1 MRKGV
6 DMHQEFLLT
15 AYQRHLMARDSTDPC
30 GPSILR
36 YHPYKLC
43 DEEGLA
49 PHFKTPMVNMQVIH
63 DLQSLINCFNAWV
76 TEMRKWQAWLPILD
90 DYDTDQRW
98 DLRIEFVD
106 PIAHRCMLE
115 PSAMRDRFSSALYFL
130 LHHANLSTET
140 GYRDELEADRS
151 EKAALKN
158 GKSTPRYLQRSRL
171 DEEITKLSFRGGWR
185 TADSVIEKLQ
195 LLDDETLRTETLNY
209 RNAAS
214 HSIAP
219 RFEMGV
225 IPYVKRQFKFAESR
239 VPRSDGTIARQEDKT
254 KIVLSYSFGEHEP
267 LQHVQTF
274 QVIRMQV
281 KRARDALHAYEAL
294 LLDVFGSIQAKEAR
308 EIETAGA
315 TD

>member
-1 MRKGV
+1 
-6 DMHQEFLLT
+6 MHQEFLLN
-15 AYQRHLMARDSTDPC
+15 AYQRHLAARDLADPC

-43 DEEGLA
+43 DSEGIA
-49 PHFKTPMVNMQVIH
+49 PNFRIPMVDMQVIQ

-90 DYDTDQRW
+90 DFDTAERW

-130 LHHANLSTET
+130 LHHANLSTGT

-151 EKAALKN
+151 EIAALKN
-158 GKSTPRYLQRSRL
+158 VNSKPRYLQRSRL
-171 DEEITKLSFRGGWR
+171 DEEITKLSVRCSWK

-195 LLDDETLRTETLNY
+195 LLDDETLRKETLNY

-225 IPYVKRQFKFAESR
+225 IPYVKRQFKFSESR
-239 VPRSDGTIARQEDKT
+239 VPRGDGTIAMQEDKT
-254 KIVLSYSFGEHEP
+254 RIVLSYGFGEHEP
-267 LQHVQTF
+267 LQHVQTI

-281 KRARDALHAYEAL
+281 KRARDTLHAYETL
-294 LLDVFGSIQAKEAR
+294 LLEVFESIQAKEKEA
-308 EIETAGA
+308 AGA

>member
-1 MRKGV
+1 
-6 DMHQEFLLT
+6 
-15 AYQRHLMARDSTDPC
+15 
-30 GPSILR
+30 
-36 YHPYKLC
+36 
-43 DEEGLA
+43 
-49 PHFKTPMVNMQVIH
+49 MVNMQVIH

-90 DYDTDQRW
+90 DYDTDERW

-151 EKAALKN
+151 EIAALKN
-158 GKSTPRYLQRSRL
+158 GKSKPRYLLRSRL
-171 DEEITKLSFRGGWR
+171 NEEITKLSFRGGWR

-195 LLDDETLRTETLNY
+195 LLDDETLRMETLNY

-225 IPYVKRQFKFAESR
+225 IPFVKRQYKPADSYAFRGDGASAEP
-239 VPRSDGTIARQEDKT
+239 VGQNGF
-254 KIVLSYSFGEHEP
+254 VLSYAYGDHDP
-267 LQHVQTF
+267 LQHAPTF
-274 QVIRMQV
+274 RLMRTQLKIT
-281 KRARDALHAYEAL
+281 RDTLCAYEAL
-294 LLDVFGSIQAKEAR
+294 LLEVFERINAKN
-308 EIETAGA
+308 GA
-315 TD
+315 ADGAN